1 MTMGEGQQEK
11 DLLPALQQ
19 QPLPDAPTL
28 PAETASASDGLLIV
42 QLPPPPIEE
51 NVSSCLDSLCER
63 GALSVNKALLLK
75 QKFFKLHERYAHAA
89 SKESYAA
96 ARLQRLQ
103 GQLTHQQEELAEAA
117 TKAAQYAE
125 RIASLKH
132 EINEKKA
139 DVVRSSSRQ
148 HMLHQ
153 QLAALKAEAQELQGQ
168 LETQVKRA
176 AEVETVFIQG
186 ASQTIQLLK
195 REEKRLNASIGEP
208 KFERETS

>member
-1 MTMGEGQQEK
+1 MRSTDSNATQTARVKE
-11 DLLPALQQ
+11 LPLQ
-19 QPLPDAPTL
+19 
-28 PAETASASDGLLIV
+28 
-42 QLPPPPIEE
+42 
-51 NVSSCLDSLCER
+51 
-63 GALSVNKALLLK
+63 SVIQNMHGYGVAKCRALLLK

-168 LETQVKRA
+168 LETQVKRSA
-176 AEVETVFIQG
+176 N
-186 ASQTIQLLK
+186 S
-195 REEKRLNASIGEP
+195 NARFP
-208 KFERETS
+208 FERSLKGFPA